1 MGISR
6 ELSIANVNLRE
17 LNFANVNFMRA
28 MLCELYESMRAEL
41 SSANVNFVRA
51 ELGIANVNFKRAE
64 HYKCE
69 FIYDS

>member
-1 MGISR
+1 
-6 ELSIANVNLRE
+6 
-17 LNFANVNFMRA
+17 MRA

-69 FIYDS
+69 FMYDS